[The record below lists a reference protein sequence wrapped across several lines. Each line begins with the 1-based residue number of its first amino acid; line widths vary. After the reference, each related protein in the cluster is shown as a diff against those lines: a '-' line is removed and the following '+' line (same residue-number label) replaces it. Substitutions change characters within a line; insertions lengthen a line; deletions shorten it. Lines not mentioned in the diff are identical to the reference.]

1 YVSDPELVGIINLL
15 CERTPEGPLFRGI
28 TDQPWTDNAV
38 WWRLDNLKEKL
49 GLNPKITPYSLRHTS
64 ITDMVIAGH
73 PLALVAEVHG
83 TSVQM
88 IERHYSHPD
97 GHRKAM
103 AAWWAKARAGRPEGE
118 KAE

>member
-1 YVSDPELVGIINLL
+1 
-15 CERTPEGPLFRGI
+15 
-28 TDQPWTDNAV
+28 
-38 WWRLDNLKEKL
+38 
-49 GLNPKITPYSLRHTS
+49 
-64 ITDMVIAGH
+64 MVIAGQ

-103 AAWWAKARAGRPEGE
+103 AAWWAQARAARPSADAVAATLAAEEAADQDEEVARDEPADGREPKLRVIVG
-118 KAE
+118 